1 MNLFRMLFQ
10 PFVRCWHTRRGPIL
24 TCRTHQERSG
34 SSPQTGTYCVCMDC
48 GKQFAYDWQR
58 MRFVDEEKSRF
69 QMIANKAVGM

>member
-1 MNLFRMLFQ
+1 
-10 PFVRCWHTRRGPIL
+10 
-24 TCRTHQERSG
+24 
-34 SSPQTGTYCVCMDC
+34 MDC